1 MSEDNE
7 SVLIEVSAVDVENIW
22 QRMKR
27 LGWLAALAGLVF
39 ASMEWGCEIALKKT
53 KGIIFFGIVVVVL
66 GVLFV
71 LKLSR

>member
-1 MSEDNE
+1 
-7 SVLIEVSAVDVENIW
+7 
-22 QRMKR
+22 MKR